1 MSDNPRQ
8 KGKTQKHFFCFSFLL
23 LSENNV
29 FWETE
34 TWDSSQNHIHE
45 WKSCAFCFL
54 VSGFW
59 YLTLDWLLVFV
70 TNSTTCKA
78 PTESQLFSSSYAAA
92 YIILNRNKKESV
104 SEATT
109 CRTRSSALPPQP
121 THKVKEFF
129 ARHCK
134 SIWSMLSL
142 WAILLFQVLF
152 FFFLFIP
159 RQLCNLIF
167 YFINIFGCFRS
178 GEIIGFKM

>member
-8 KGKTQKHFFCFSFLL
+8 KGKTQKHFFCFFFLL
-23 LSENNV
+23 LSKTFF
-29 FWETE
+29 FWKQKHGIPPKT
-34 TWDSSQNHIHE
+34 TFIM
-45 WKSCAFCFL
+45 KILCFCFL

-59 YLTLDWLLVFV
+59 YLTLDWLLVFF

-92 YIILNRNKKESV
+92 YIILNRIKKESV

-109 CRTRSSALPPQP
+109 WRTRSSALPPQP

-134 SIWSMLSL
+134 SIWSMLFVGHLALSGP
-142 WAILLFQVLF
+142 F
-152 FFFLFIP
+152 FFFFSLFLVSFVISFF
-159 RQLCNLIF
+159 LISLVAF
-167 YFINIFGCFRS
+167 LLGVVVY
-178 GEIIGFKM
+178 

>member
-8 KGKTQKHFFCFSFLL
+8 KGKTQKHYFCFFFLL

-121 THKVKEFF
+121 THKVK
-129 ARHCK
+129 
-134 SIWSMLSL
+134 SYLLGIVSLSGL
-142 WAILLFQVLF
+142 CSLLAILLVQVLF
-152 FFFLFIP
+152 FLFFFSLYSSSA
-159 RQLCNLIF
+159 L
-167 YFINIFGCFRS
+167 
-178 GEIIGFKM
+178 